1 MILLVIFSKK
11 SYQLSII
18 NYHFLNMSQLNYIYT
33 LFISNLLISLPFLLL
48 GIVVS
53 SGLLVFIDEHQLV
66 AKLPRTRILAVIIG
80 SSLGFLLPLGQYGN
94 LPIVRR
100 LLLQGLPIPLCI
112 SFLIASPTVNPFVI
126 SNSWEV
132 LGDHP
137 RLVFLRILG
146 AWLIAIIVGLIF
158 SAYPEKSVIIN
169 ESSSVL
175 QSRSTLVH
183 SGTILAPSEEFQP
196 FHRAGN
202 LIYEYQG
209 NIRTSGNIWQQLS
222 LFVENIIK
230 EFIELGSILTV
241 GVAISTT
248 CQFFLPQAQ
257 LFQWGENP
265 LNQILIMIV
274 FGLLLSLN
282 SLGSAYF
289 LTPVLSSVLY
299 GSAFVFLLLNS
310 LFNISSLILLLG
322 IIRIKFASYI
332 FILTAQLILVLGLV
346 LNFYIS

>member
-1 MILLVIFSKK
+1 
-11 SYQLSII
+11 
-18 NYHFLNMSQLNYIYT
+18 MSQLNHIYT
-33 LFISNLLISLPFLLL
+33 LLVSNLLISLPFLLL

-80 SSLGFLLPLGQYGN
+80 SSLGFLLPVGQYGN

-100 LLLQGLPIPLCI
+100 LLLQGVPIPLCI

-126 SNSWEV
+126 SNSWQV
-132 LGDHP
+132 LGEHP

-146 AWLIAIIVGLIF
+146 AWVIGIIVGLIF
-158 SAYPEKSVIIN
+158 SAYPEKSIMID

-175 QSRSTLVH
+175 KSRSTLVS
-183 SGTILAPSEEFQP
+183 SGTILASSEGFQP
-196 FHRAGN
+196 FHRSGN

-209 NIRTSGNIWQQLS
+209 NIRTSVGIWQQFL
-222 LFVENIIK
+222 LFFENIIK
-230 EFIELGSILTV
+230 EFIELGSILLV
-241 GVAISTT
+241 GVAISTV
-248 CQFFLPQAQ
+248 CQVFLPQAQ
-257 LFQWGENP
+257 LFQWGETP
-265 LNQILIMIV
+265 LNQLLVMIV
-274 FGLLLSLN
+274 FGFLISLN
-282 SLGSAYF
+282 SLNSAYF
-289 LTPVLSSVLY
+289 LTPVLSSILY
-299 GSAFVFLLLNS
+299 GSGLVFLLLNS

-332 FILTAQLILVLGLV
+332 FILTAQLILVLGLF